1 MSRSYKKDG
10 VEVNTPLDK
19 SKKYKYNKSGD
30 LVESTGTPGTN
41 EIVMSG
47 SKSSLRRMADMERNI
62 TILATT
68 LTTDDG
74 IVDDGHN
81 ASYDSNIAKTTR
93 FKQTVR
99 MDSSLDMQATIDM
112 NGDKIT
118 SVGTPTVDTDA
129 ANKTYVDTAIS
140 GSSSSGTDFVASGVL
155 PNGVPVIL
163 NVDGTVEAVTMA
175 GTPANINAGHA
186 MHGVWNI
193 TNST

>member
-74 IVDDGHN
+74 LVDDGHN

-163 NVDGTVEAVTMA
+163 NVRLALLY
-175 GTPANINAGHA
+175 N
-186 MHGVWNI
+186 
-193 TNST
+193 

>member
-74 IVDDGHN
+74 LVDDGHN

-112 NGDKIT
+112 NGEQIT

-140 GSSSSGTDFVASGVL
+140 GSSFDNVYMQTTEPTTLVSDAMWLNTTTREWKKS
-155 PNGVPVIL
+155 VISTNL
-163 NVDGTVEAVTMA
+163 VNTS
-175 GTPANINAGHA
+175 A
-186 MHGVWNI
+186 MDR
-193 TNST
+193 